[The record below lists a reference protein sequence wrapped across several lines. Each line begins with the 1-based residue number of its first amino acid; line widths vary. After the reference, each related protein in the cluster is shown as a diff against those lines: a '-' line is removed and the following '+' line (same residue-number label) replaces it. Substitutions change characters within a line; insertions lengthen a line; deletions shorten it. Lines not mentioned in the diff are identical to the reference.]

1 MIRYTTPTL
10 TFNLPFEVSYLSD
23 AYVTIVQSNKIIEKS
38 YSDCTV
44 QDKTL
49 SVTLTQEETGSLVA
63 ERDAK
68 VQLRCK
74 GTDGKAYASQEFQ
87 IKIDDVLK
95 SGAI

>member
-10 TFNLPFEVSYLSD
+10 TFNLPFEASYLSD
-23 AYVTIVQSNKIIEKS
+23 AYVTIVQSNKTIEKV
-38 YSDCTV
+38 YSDCTL

-49 SVTLTQEETGSLVA
+49 SVTLTQEETGSLVP

-87 IKIDDVLK
+87 IRIDDVLK